1 MLYPFT
7 VKTINQREDGFW
19 EVQVERQKTLE
30 YDRGDPSNGFYEKPV
45 VIKFQEFYAVKA
57 DTDSDALNLVA
68 ELVAKNSAER
78 PYDFSK
84 VEVNVVSG

>member
-1 MLYPFT
+1 M
-7 VKTINQREDGFW
+7 
-19 EVQVERQKTLE
+19 
-30 YDRGDPSNGFYEKPV
+30 
-45 VIKFQEFYAVKA
+45 IKFQEFYAVKA
-57 DTDSDALNLVA
+57 ETDSDALNLVA